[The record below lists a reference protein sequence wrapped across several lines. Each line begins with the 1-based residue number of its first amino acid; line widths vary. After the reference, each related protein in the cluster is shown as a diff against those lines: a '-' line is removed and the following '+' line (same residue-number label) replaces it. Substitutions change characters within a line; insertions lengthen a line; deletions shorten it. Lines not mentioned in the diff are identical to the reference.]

1 MLVGTGPYCY
11 LRDLLLGLLFMYLLA
26 AQMFNRNLI
35 ELDALDVFGDF
46 LLDFFGRRVVLK
58 GELTDF
64 VLDIRGS
71 VIRQATTAKDD
82 GTHNVGSPVIVL
94 VPLVSVNGKADLVI
108 ALECVDLVAGF
119 GAMEINLVVLGV
131 EEVVDGNGVRVAI
144 VAVDGKDAAL
154 AGGEQLARRFI
165 GYGAFFSA

>member
-1 MLVGTGPYCY
+1 ML
-11 LRDLLLGLLFMYLLA
+11 
-26 AQMFNRNLI
+26 NRNLV

-58 GELTDF
+58 RELADF
-64 VLDIRGS
+64 VLDECRRLIN
-71 VIRQATTAKDD
+71 QATTAKDH
-82 GTHNVGSPVIVL
+82 GTHNVGSPVAVL
-94 VPLVSVNGKADLVI
+94 VPLVTVNGKAGLVI

-154 AGGEQLARRFI
+154 AGSEQFAR
-165 GYGAFFSA
+165 YLVSDGAFLST

>member
-1 MLVGTGPYCY
+1 MN
-11 LRDLLLGLLFMYLLA
+11 LLA
-26 AQMFNRNLI
+26 AKMLNRDLV
-35 ELDALDVFGDF
+35 ELDALDVFGDLF
-46 LLDFFGRRVVLK
+46 FDFFGRRVVLK

-71 VIRQATTAKDD
+71 VIHQATTAKDN
-82 GTHNVGSPVIVL
+82 GTHNIGSPIIVL
-94 VPLVSVNGKADLVI
+94 VPLVAVNGKADLVI
-108 ALECVDLVAGF
+108 ALECVDLVACF

-154 AGGEQLARRFI
+154 AGGELRARRLI
-165 GYGAFFSA
+165 GNGAFFSA